1 MPNIKW
7 TIILLLIFISEYAE
21 HPHTPRFCIWKESRE
36 KGKKKVTFPD
46 LIKSH
51 LLSQRVR
58 GTRTIFWTW
67 KKEESWCKREREMRE
82 AALIYVCVCAYI
94 YTNRHTHTHTQT
106 SWGLFLHDP
115 SDLPCLECLNT
126 VLHYVPQMS
135 IKYKKEQKTKTKK
148 TRTRAQQQQQLK

>member
-1 MPNIKW
+1 MQNIRTHRAFVFGK
-7 TIILLLIFISEYAE
+7 
-21 HPHTPRFCIWKESRE
+21 KVE
-36 KGKKKVTFPD
+36 KGGKKKVTFPD

-51 LLSQRVR
+51 LLSQSQGNEDDLLNLERRKLVQ
-58 GTRTIFWTW
+58 
-67 KKEESWCKREREMRE
+67 ERERERE
-82 AALIYVCVCAYI
+82 RERQRNERSCFDLCVCMRI
-94 YTNRHTHTHTQT
+94 YTNRHTHTQT

-126 VLHYVPQMS
+126 VLHRVPQMS